1 MPAGI
6 ASATVAARFGGV
18 FVPIAGVIPSSGFI
32 AVKDRTRINSALIN
46 RMTRFIQLLGALL
59 GTIGGLALGVVLLNQ
74 AQGLLDSSNRGAFL
88 TAFVVASFLF
98 GYLAIPYVT
107 VYPTRWAVAQ
117 LAEAGADEYALG
129 VVAILV
135 GLVMGLLI
143 GVPLSELG
151 GVAGSVLPPVVAVL
165 LAALMLAAT
174 LYKREVLLPA
184 AAGLLPGRRRQG
196 HVQSVVVDTSAVID
210 GRIVDIGRT
219 GFILGSLVVPRFV
232 LDELQRIADSPDAMR
247 RNRGRRGLEM
257 LMTLQ
262 KDSVSPI
269 EVSEATYPEVADVDA
284 KLVAFARDNNA
295 AILTNDFNLN
305 RVAELQGIR
314 VLNINE
320 LANAVKAVLHPGEEL
335 MVRIIQEGKE
345 PGQGVGY
352 LEDGTM
358 IVVEGGS
365 RLMDQEV
372 VISVTR
378 VLQTVA
384 GRMIFAQPRDA
395 VGREPSTP
403 AATPA
408 EAGGSGHA
416 TGTARA
422 TRGASRRS
430 TEAKGEDIAGREPA

>member
-1 MPAGI
+1 
-6 ASATVAARFGGV
+6 
-18 FVPIAGVIPSSGFI
+18 
-32 AVKDRTRINSALIN
+32 
-46 RMTRFIQLLGALL
+46 MTRLIQLLGALL

-74 AQGLLDSSNRGAFL
+74 AQGLLEPGNRGAFL
-88 TAFVVASFLF
+88 TAFVVASLLF

-117 LAEAGADEYALG
+117 LAEAGAGEYALG
-129 VVAILV
+129 VVAIVV
-135 GLVMGLLI
+135 GLVMGLLL
-143 GVPLSELG
+143 GVPLAELG
-151 GVAGSVLPPVVAVL
+151 GVAGSVLPPLISVV
-165 LAALMLAAT
+165 LAAVMLAAT
-174 LYKREVLLPA
+174 LFKREVLLPA
-184 AAGLLPGRRRQG
+184 ASGLLPGHRRTRGQI
-196 HVQSVVVDTSAVID
+196 QTVVVDTSAVID

-257 LMTLQ
+257 LTALQ
-262 KDSVSPI
+262 KDSISPV
-269 EVSEATYPEVADVDA
+269 EVSEATYPEIAEVDA
-284 KLVAFARDNNA
+284 KLIAYARDNDA

-335 MVRIIQEGKE
+335 TVRIIQEGKE

-365 RLMDQEV
+365 RLMETDV
-372 VISVTR
+372 PISVTR

-384 GRMIFAQPRDA
+384 GRMIFAQPRDG
-395 VGREPSTP
+395 VGH
-403 AATPA
+403 
-408 EAGGSGHA
+408 EAPQASSSASAPRRGRGS
-416 TGTARA
+416 ARA
-422 TRGASRRS
+422 AAAASRDD
-430 TEAKGEDIAGREPA
+430 GEQEPA